1 MSRNPFG
8 DDEPLRPE
16 RVNPFGEEPELP
28 SPEAA
33 AGRIEQATRR
43 VRSLRAQLGAE
54 GLTPSATRELIDE
67 LATALEATAGA
78 LRTRQDG

>member
-8 DDEPLRPE
+8 DDEPIRPR
-16 RVNPFGEEPELP
+16 RVNPFGEEPETQ

-33 AGRIEQATRR
+33 AGRIEQAARR

-67 LATALEATAGA
+67 LASALEATASA
-78 LRTRQDG
+78 LRAREDG